1 MRAVAIPTDDSGM
14 AGMLDEASP
23 VRGTGAQ
30 EVTSLATM
38 KRWYRLQFHP
48 SYLALILVASSF
60 LLVLATFVSS
70 PTLHYSTYVGL
81 YLFLLSVAAL
91 LPLAFKANT
100 AGGLLPFPAGPFVG
114 LNFLYFVLGTLVAI
128 GYPDTDFPTI
138 SLETL
143 HTAILILALSFAFF
157 SAGIIMSGSPVQ
169 TWFPHVRD
177 RVTV

>member
-1 MRAVAIPTDDSGM
+1 MRAVAIPTDGSGVAAIQDGAR
-14 AGMLDEASP
+14 AGRDAGPQEAINS
-23 VRGTGAQ
+23 A
-30 EVTSLATM
+30 SLE
-38 KRWYRLQFHP
+38 WYRLQFHP
-48 SYLALILVASSF
+48 PYLALILVASSF
-60 LLVLATFVSS
+60 LLVLATFVAS
-70 PTLHYSTYVGL
+70 PTLHYSAYVGL
-81 YLFLLSVAAL
+81 YLFLLSVAVL